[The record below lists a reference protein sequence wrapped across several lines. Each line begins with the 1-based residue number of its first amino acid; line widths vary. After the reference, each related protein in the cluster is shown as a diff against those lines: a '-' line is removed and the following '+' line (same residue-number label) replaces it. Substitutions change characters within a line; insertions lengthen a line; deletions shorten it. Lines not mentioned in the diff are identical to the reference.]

1 MIDINNLKQGSFKG
15 AEFEVEE
22 ADLSFGRRVASYVYP
37 KSDRS
42 ETEDMGQV
50 PDKFT
55 IRCLVVD
62 EDDTRE
68 KERKLVEVLSE
79 PSSGTLVDP
88 FFYPIFGAFTAR
100 SGEVKLRHRNNEH
113 GVARFDIEFHRVE
126 DESPRIAP
134 LPSANAPSLFDRAKE
149 GFLSVYDV
157 ISIPAR
163 LINEFREE
171 FEQVTQGIRDSVK
184 AAAATATEIGNIEI
198 ALAQLESSID
208 ETIAAP
214 NKAASLIEDS
224 INVLRDALNDDLKRI
239 ESLKGFI
246 QRNDEP
252 LIDIV
257 SRATL
262 NLQKENVRVF
272 KKSLAVSLVT
282 DIALAHQDRVTL
294 PDADI
299 LETDIS
305 EAVALSR
312 AIITIAQDIE
322 GSLEVLIQN
331 NSNYPVIIEVLS
343 AKTRLI
349 EARRASLE
357 FLEKRRR
364 VYDVKGFTNTIF
376 IANESGIPIE
386 ALNEIDPILSP
397 NGELEVFI

>member
-1 MIDINNLKQGSFKG
+1 M
-15 AEFEVEE
+15 
-22 ADLSFGRRVASYVYP
+22 
-37 KSDRS
+37 
-42 ETEDMGQV
+42 
-50 PDKFT
+50 
-55 IRCLVVD
+55 
-62 EDDTRE
+62 
-68 KERKLVEVLSE
+68 
-79 PSSGTLVDP
+79 
-88 FFYPIFGAFTAR
+88 
-100 SGEVKLRHRNNEH
+100 
-113 GVARFDIEFHRVE
+113 
-126 DESPRIAP
+126 
-134 LPSANAPSLFDRAKE
+134 
-149 GFLSVYDV
+149 
-157 ISIPAR
+157 
-163 LINEFREE
+163 
-171 FEQVTQGIRDSVK
+171 
-184 AAAATATEIGNIEI
+184 
-198 ALAQLESSID
+198 
-208 ETIAAP
+208 
-214 NKAASLIEDS
+214 
-224 INVLRDALNDDLKRI
+224 
-239 ESLKGFI
+239 
-246 QRNDEP
+246 
-252 LIDIV
+252 IDIV

-272 KKSLAVSLVT
+272 KKSLAVSLVS